1 MKHSRFFCNSAQ
13 VFILKTVVEHTK
25 ISFALSLS
33 KGGLN
38 FGMLT
43 KWVNAWKPLM
53 LRQAQHERLRRA
65 STAAFRFMLVILT
78 ACPLTAWSD
87 NTWSYHQ
94 ESDSLTNQTY
104 SYAQSPLPRPGLYD
118 DMMLE
123 IVCKGNKLQAV
134 IDADD
139 LIASQGSRFNLDY
152 QIDKKDPVTVA
163 MKTFPDS
170 KRKGYTEEFAK
181 RIADDLLTGQT
192 LFIRVHTMIRT
203 VLSSSM
209 PLDNAAEPV
218 KHVLADCGL
227 TASNNLTGQP
237 AYTLAEFEQDLSKL
251 TTEQQQQ
258 VLTNIKKI
266 MLEIR

>member
-1 MKHSRFFCNSAQ
+1 MKHSRFFYYR
-13 VFILKTVVEHTK
+13 
-25 ISFALSLS
+25 ALAL
-33 KGGLN
+33 LWA
-38 FGMLT
+38 L
-43 KWVNAWKPLM
+43 
-53 LRQAQHERLRRA
+53 A
-65 STAAFRFMLVILT
+65 S
-78 ACPLTAWSD
+78 PLTAWSD

-123 IVCKGNKLQAV
+123 IVCKSNKLQAV

-152 QIDKKDPVTVA
+152 QIDKMTPMTVA

-181 RIADDLLTGQT
+181 RIADDLLAGQT

-209 PLDNAAEPV
+209 PLANAEAPI

-227 TASNNLTGQP
+227 TAADNKTGQP
-237 AYTLAEFEQDLSKL
+237 AYSMAEFEQDLGKL
-251 TTEQQQQ
+251 TADQQQQ
-258 VLTNIKKI
+258 VLANIKKI
-266 MLEIR
+266 MLEMH